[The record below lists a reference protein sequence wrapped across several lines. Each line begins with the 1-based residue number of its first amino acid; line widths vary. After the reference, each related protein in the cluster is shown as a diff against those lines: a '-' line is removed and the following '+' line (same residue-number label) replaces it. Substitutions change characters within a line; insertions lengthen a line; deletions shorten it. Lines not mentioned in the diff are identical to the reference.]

1 MSAHRRQRSR
11 ARRHLMPLEFETEPF
26 SVWLPDPDDPVAVQ
40 SFGDAATLAF
50 ELLEFSAERELLVL
64 LDEQRIIT
72 AIVVDP
78 PPPLGVFIGRC
89 DVPGLEVPFC
99 QTMSLVM
106 TDHIH
111 DGPPS
116 DDDRAGYLALR
127 RFHVLQGLQLL
138 DVILVDH
145 ERVQSFAIACD
156 PDPIWFEP
164 FQPFEPFE
172 LSGAIGPID
181 VDPPH
186 PSKGDTAA
194 A

>member
-26 SVWLPDPDDPVAVQ
+26 SVWLPDPDDPVAIE

-50 ELLEFSAERELLVL
+50 ELLEFSAERELLIL

-78 PPPLGVFIGRC
+78 PPPVGVFIGRC

-127 RFHVLQGLQLL
+127 RFHVWSFSRMLCRRMKLGLGWSMSSSNPPPGTVWLMSATLPQAMFSTKGLL
-138 DVILVDH
+138 MASL
-145 ERVQSFAIACD
+145 
-156 PDPIWFEP
+156 
-164 FQPFEPFE
+164 
-172 LSGAIGPID
+172 
-181 VDPPH
+181 
-186 PSKGDTAA
+186 
-194 A
+194 